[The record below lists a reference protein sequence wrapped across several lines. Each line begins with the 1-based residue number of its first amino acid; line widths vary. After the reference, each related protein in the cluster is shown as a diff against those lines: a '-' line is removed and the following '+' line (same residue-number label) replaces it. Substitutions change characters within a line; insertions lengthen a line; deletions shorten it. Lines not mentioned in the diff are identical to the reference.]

1 LLNLATETDIERLRQ
16 AALLLEE
23 ENVRLFRR
31 LEHLV
36 AELAEARGEDARS
49 LQLEIECLKEQLSSR
64 TKALFGDSSE
74 RRPCAE
80 PEKTEER
87 KGPRP
92 GHGPREQKALPIVE
106 VVHELDEPDQMC
118 PSCGGDLEPMAGQFE
133 EADEIDV
140 VERSFRI
147 VRHKRQKYRCRCGAG
162 IETALG
168 PDKLVAGGRYS
179 IDFAVDVTIAKF
191 ADHLPLERQVR
202 QMARDGLDVDSS
214 TLWEQTWFLSQHL
227 LPTYEANH
235 AHVLSSD
242 VIAVDETWWRLMK
255 KGASKRWWVWSIAR
269 EDAVSYRLLA
279 SRSADAAR
287 TVLGDYTGVAICDG
301 YKAYDV
307 LAREREGS
315 DLTLA
320 HCWAHV
326 RRKFVEAEPFYP
338 EASEILDRIG
348 QLYAIEAEAKRAS
361 PEERLATLA
370 ALRAKQSKPVVDEI
384 RTWLMTQRTLPRST
398 LGKAIG
404 YTSNLWPGLVRFLAD
419 PAIPLDTNSV
429 ERALRGVAVGRKNHY
444 GSRSERGTRVAALFY
459 SLIESA
465 KLCGVEP
472 RAYLREAT
480 LRAIRNPGTSTLARD
495 LKSPE
500 S

>member
-1 LLNLATETDIERLRQ
+1 MDLERLRQ
-16 AALLLEE
+16 AALLLEQ
-23 ENVRLFRR
+23 ENTRLFRR
-31 LEHLV
+31 LEALV
-36 AELAEARGEDARS
+36 AELAEERGEDARS
-49 LQLEIECLKEQLSSR
+49 LRLEIECLKEQLASR

-80 PEKTEER
+80 HERTGVREE
-87 KGPRP
+87 PRT

-118 PSCGGDLEPMAGQFE
+118 PSCGGDLEPMVGQFE

-168 PDKLVAGGRYS
+168 PEKLVAGGRYS
-179 IDFAVDVTIAKF
+179 IDFAVDVAIAKF

-202 QMARDGLDVDSS
+202 QMARDGLAVDSS

-227 LPTYEANH
+227 MATYKANH
-235 AHVLSSD
+235 AHLLSSD

-255 KGASKRWWVWSIAR
+255 KGASKRWWVWSVAR
-269 EDAVSYRLLA
+269 EDAVSYRLLP
-279 SRSADAAR
+279 SRSTDAAR
-287 TVLGDYTGVAICDG
+287 QVLGDYTGVAICDG

-307 LAREREGS
+307 LARERKGTE
-315 DLTLA
+315 LILA

-338 EASEILDRIG
+338 EAGHVVERIG
-348 QLYAIEAEAKRAS
+348 QLYTIDAEAKRAS

-370 ALRAKQSKPVVDEI
+370 ALRAKQSKPVIDEI
-384 RTWLMTQRTLPRST
+384 RTWLMTQRTLPRSA
-398 LGKAIG
+398 LGKAIA
-404 YTSNLWPGLVRFLAD
+404 YTSGLWPGLVRFLGD
-419 PAIPLDTNSV
+419 PKIPLDTNGV

-444 GSRSERGTRVAALFY
+444 GSRSERGTRTVALFY

-480 LRAIRNPGTSTLARD
+480 LRAVRNPGTAILVRD
-495 LKSPE
+495 LKSPD